1 MKKLF
6 KLLLCALCVALVLTC
21 LAACG
26 KTYGVTFNAGESDG
40 YVVTVKKGSKA
51 LPPAVEC
58 ADGVYVE
65 GWYDNEQRTGEKFDF
80 DKEITEDVTLWAK
93 FASTVF
99 KASYDLN
106 YPDCQNPSTVD
117 FTKDG
122 DVTLASAPLRV
133 GYRFLGWSDGSEIY
147 AAGSVYDVSESPLKD
162 VVFSARWE
170 TATVSVEFLDD
181 TGYAFDT
188 KVLPYGSD
196 VICPAVAPHTYSW
209 CYELSGW
216 DVYEDELE
224 CVTEDMT
231 LNAVYTYLET
241 EPSLFDFELNE
252 DKKGYTLTGVVGE
265 LPDEV
270 ALPAYFNNLPV
281 TTIGCEAIMYES
293 FIKLHIPS
301 TYRTVNPIGIYQCR
315 QMETL
320 EIEEGLERLEAVSI
334 ASAYVLKNVTLPASL
349 NYFGENT
356 FYRCYELGVG
366 NLQVAEGNGH
376 FMMKDNGKWLSNLGG
391 DRLYWAN
398 FSKLGAS
405 VVIGEE
411 ITYLHSGL
419 FCDDNLLESI
429 TINCD
434 LEFLGVGTFYNTPEL
449 NSVALNGSIEYIF
462 GFTDVFNDDFYTWLT
477 PLEKEQIM
485 YYGAFESC
493 GAENYVMPDGV
504 KYIGPAVFGGF
515 CEPESI
521 SLPSTLEKIAD
532 DFISFG
538 TTPVITMRDGGS
550 NAYFDVGQALI
561 AKGAAADGGDRLI
574 KFARVGEEKYAV
586 PASVSEVVPF
596 AFAYA
601 NVKWVD
607 FSSSI
612 VTELP
617 AGCFYGSYVE
627 KITLSSK
634 ITRLLS
640 DGLPEFDGIPVWARG
655 EIWSASP
662 AVYACEKL
670 TVLENYQGLTEVGDS
685 MFSGTKLTSFD
696 IGENMRLG
704 NNCFFYCWSLQ
715 EFNVAEGHP
724 TLSSEDGVLFDK
736 NKQVLLMY
744 PAAKQGLTYTVPA
757 SVVYVADVAFLRNAE
772 LTSIAFADDSA
783 CVSVGASC
791 FESIATLKTITLP
804 ATLTNIGVSAFFG
817 NTALEKLVF
826 LSGEMPAVADDY
838 GENNWFKYQPESENP
853 DEWVP
858 ARFYSDVT
866 IVFPEG
872 RFGNYFDALYAIAP
886 EIAAALDDSKQPKYD
901 FVFDSKGGSQI
912 ASVNGFAAL
921 TRPVPARD
929 GYFFWGWY
937 LTDGTVSGGVWGE
950 EASFPFWYEGEGT
963 GVTLYARWETER
975 KQDGLS
981 VETGWDFSEQKT
993 VTVSQSGI
1001 YYFRFTASASGKLAS
1016 DANDVPLISAEL
1028 EAAGAEY
1035 RVWVMLFSDESMENL
1050 VSRSNR
1056 TVKEGHTYFGWLEV
1070 DLPAEMFPFT
1080 FTANVV
1086 INES

>member
-1 MKKLF
+1 
-6 KLLLCALCVALVLTC
+6 
-21 LAACG
+21 
-26 KTYGVTFNAGESDG
+26 
-40 YVVTVKKGSKA
+40 
-51 LPPAVEC
+51 
-58 ADGVYVE
+58 
-65 GWYDNEQRTGEKFDF
+65 
-80 DKEITEDVTLWAK
+80 
-93 FASTVF
+93 
-99 KASYDLN
+99 
-106 YPDCQNPSTVD
+106 
-117 FTKDG
+117 
-122 DVTLASAPLRV
+122 
-133 GYRFLGWSDGSEIY
+133 
-147 AAGSVYDVSESPLKD
+147 
-162 VVFSARWE
+162 
-170 TATVSVEFLDD
+170 
-181 TGYAFDT
+181 
-188 KVLPYGSD
+188 
-196 VICPAVAPHTYSW
+196 
-209 CYELSGW
+209 
-216 DVYEDELE
+216 
-224 CVTEDMT
+224 
-231 LNAVYTYLET
+231 
-241 EPSLFDFELNE
+241 
-252 DKKGYTLTGVVGE
+252 
-265 LPDEV
+265 
-270 ALPAYFNNLPV
+270 
-281 TTIGCEAIMYES
+281 
-293 FIKLHIPS
+293 
-301 TYRTVNPIGIYQCR
+301 
-315 QMETL
+315 
-320 EIEEGLERLEAVSI
+320 
-334 ASAYVLKNVTLPASL
+334 
-349 NYFGENT
+349 
-356 FYRCYELGVG
+356 
-366 NLQVAEGNGH
+366 
-376 FMMKDNGKWLSNLGG
+376 
-391 DRLYWAN
+391 
-398 FSKLGAS
+398 
-405 VVIGEE
+405 
-411 ITYLHSGL
+411 
-419 FCDDNLLESI
+419 
-429 TINCD
+429 
-434 LEFLGVGTFYNTPEL
+434 
-449 NSVALNGSIEYIF
+449 
-462 GFTDVFNDDFYTWLT
+462 
-477 PLEKEQIM
+477 
-485 YYGAFESC
+485 
-493 GAENYVMPDGV
+493 
-504 KYIGPAVFGGF
+504 
-515 CEPESI
+515 
-521 SLPSTLEKIAD
+521 
-532 DFISFG
+532 
-538 TTPVITMRDGGS
+538 
-550 NAYFDVGQALI
+550 
-561 AKGAAADGGDRLI
+561 
-574 KFARVGEEKYAV
+574 
-586 PASVSEVVPF
+586 
-596 AFAYA
+596 
-601 NVKWVD
+601 
-607 FSSSI
+607 
-612 VTELP
+612 
-617 AGCFYGSYVE
+617 
-627 KITLSSK
+627 
-634 ITRLLS
+634 
-640 DGLPEFDGIPVWARG
+640 
-655 EIWSASP
+655 
-662 AVYACEKL
+662 
-670 TVLENYQGLTEVGDS
+670 

-791 FESIATLKTITLP
+791 FASIATLKTITLP

-872 RFGNYFDALYAIAP
+872 RFRNYFDALYAIAP